1 MSDLS
6 PQSDAKRISI
16 KPHRTTG
23 ARENSDGDDPQTRID
38 LPPIR
43 RWSDDAYDVLADGA
57 SSAAS

>member
-1 MSDLS
+1 M
-6 PQSDAKRISI
+6 QSGYQSSRTGRQALAKIRM
-16 KPHRTTG
+16 
-23 ARENSDGDDPQTRID
+23 AMNPQTRID